1 MVNMSQIINHDYLK
15 QAMEEKV
22 NKNAQEMINIKVNK
36 KTPVMNKAATL
47 RSKSVA
53 RYIKKFDFEQHMEE
67 MRTLKAHHNSVSFA
81 DIEKNEFKNRKEL

>member
-1 MVNMSQIINHDYLK
+1 MPMYFDGSMVNMSQIINHDYLK

-22 NKNAQEMINIKVNK
+22 NKNAQEMINIKVSK

-53 RYIKKFDFEQHMEE
+53 RHMKKFDFE
-67 MRTLKAHHNSVSFA
+67 
-81 DIEKNEFKNRKEL
+81 